1 MKRFLQIILPVLALI
16 AVFVFFGVLPR
27 IRNQQELKA
36 ASDETTNRV
45 QLVSVVT
52 VKAIGDTN
60 GLTLPGQISP
70 YRETNLYARTQ
81 GFVRKRFVDL
91 GSIVRR
97 GQLLATVEA
106 PEIEQDVV
114 RAQADL
120 QFARANL
127 TRVQSVTLPG
137 AIAQQDIDTRQSAV
151 NVGQAGLRRIQ
162 ALRSLQEVHAP
173 FNGMITAR
181 NAEVGNLVQAGTG
194 MALFTLSQLDTLRV
208 YVDVPQTYYQAIKIG
223 MPAVVTVPEM
233 KGRMFTGKVVRTSGT
248 LRTQTRTLLVEVAI
262 PNQKRELVAGLYG
275 NVKFPAKIT
284 NPPVVIPANTLMVT
298 PEGPRVVLITPNN
311 VVKITPVTLGRDFG
325 TSLEVVGGLSGNE
338 RLVSNPTD
346 QLADNA
352 VVRIRVDKPAE
363 KK

>member
-1 MKRFLQIILPVLALI
+1 MKRFLQIVLPLLALI

-27 IRNQQELKA
+27 IKNQQELKA
-36 ASDETTNRV
+36 ASDEASNRI

-70 YRETNLYARTQ
+70 YRETSLYARTQ
-81 GFVRKRFVDL
+81 GFIRKRFVDL
-91 GSIVRR
+91 GSVVQR
-97 GQLLATVEA
+97 GQLLAVVEA
-106 PEIEQDVV
+106 PEIEQDIA

-120 QFARANL
+120 QLAQANL
-127 TRVQSVTLPG
+127 DRVKSVTLPG

-162 ALRSLQEVHAP
+162 ALRSLQQVHAP
-173 FNGMITAR
+173 FSGLITAR

-194 MALFTLSQLDTLRV
+194 MPLFTLSQLDTLRV

-233 KGRMFTGKVVRTSGT
+233 KGRLFTGKVVRTSGT

-262 PNQKRELVAGLYG
+262 PNRKQELVAGLYG
-275 NVKFPAKIT
+275 NVKFPAKAA

-298 PEGPRVVLITPNN
+298 PDGPRVVVITPNN
-311 VVKITPVTLGRDFG
+311 LVKITPVTLGRDFG
-325 TSLEVVGGLSGNE
+325 TTLEVVGGLSGNE
-338 RLVSNPTD
+338 RVVNNPTD
-346 QLADNA
+346 QLQDNA
-352 VVRIRVDKPAE
+352 VVRVRVDNAG

>member
-1 MKRFLQIILPVLALI
+1 MKRPLQILIPLLVLI

-27 IRNQQELKA
+27 IKNQQELKA
-36 ASDETTNRV
+36 ASDEATKRTP
-45 QLVSVVT
+45 LVSVVM
-52 VKAIGDTN
+52 VKALGDTN

-70 YRETNLYARTQ
+70 YRETSLYARTQ

-106 PEIEQDVV
+106 PEIEQDIA

-120 QFARANL
+120 QLAQANL
-127 TRVQSVTLPG
+127 DRVKSVTLPG

-162 ALRSLQEVHAP
+162 ALKGLQEVHAP

-194 MALFTLSQLDTLRV
+194 LPLFTLSQLDTLRV

-233 KGRMFTGKVVRTSGT
+233 KGRTFTGKVVRTSGT
-248 LRTQTRTLLVEVAI
+248 LRTQSRTLLVEVAI

-275 NVKFPAKIT
+275 TVKFPAKVA
-284 NPPVVIPANTLMVT
+284 NPPVIIPANTLMVT
-298 PEGPRVVLITPNN
+298 SEGARVVLITPNN
-311 VVKITPVTLGRDFG
+311 LVKITPVTLGRDFG
-325 TSLEVVGGLSGNE
+325 TTLEVVGGLSGNE

-346 QLADNA
+346 QLQDDAI
-352 VVRIRVDKPAE
+352 VRIRMDKPAD